1 MRGKEYEPI
10 HCESPQ
16 VAPGRLRSLGA
27 EIQCPT
33 IYLDIHTYRS
43 LAVALV
49 ASGRLW
55 SPEVASITYV
65 PTVLHPFVYRLV
77 VVVASRLLLVSSTK
91 CVYVKIVN
99 R

>member
-16 VAPGRLRSLGA
+16 VAPGRLRSLEA
-27 EIQCPT
+27 EIHPT
-33 IYLDIHTYRS
+33 IYIDIHTYRS

-65 PTVLHPFVYRLV
+65 PTVLHPFVYPLV
-77 VVVASRLLLVSSTK
+77 VSTK